1 MHYYILDLIWVK
13 FLMPFMLVIISD
25 IIIFALFVDNCTAK
39 AGLCTI
45 YQLFSLSIVS
55 HFDAL
60 KRLKA

>member
-1 MHYYILDLIWVK
+1 MK